1 MSTNLAVVAQIYEA
15 FGRGDVPSILEYLTD
30 DVVWE
35 GWADNSAQRAGV
47 PWLVARY
54 GKASVPGFF
63 EIVGSFQIR
72 EFSVLSIFGS
82 GNQVAAEILID
93 TTVPGGGHFRDEE
106 LHLWTFDESGR
117 IVRFRHYVDTAKHIA
132 AAGL

>member
-15 FGRGDVPSILEYLTD
+15 FGRGDIPSILEYLAD
-30 DVVWE
+30 NVMWE

-47 PWLVARY
+47 PWLIARY
-54 GKASVPGFF
+54 GKASVPEFF
-63 EIVGSFQIR
+63 EVIGRFQIH
-72 EFSVLSIFGS
+72 EFAVLSIFGS

-93 TTVPGGGHFRDEE
+93 ATVSDERRMRDEE

-117 IVRFRHYVDTAKHIA
+117 VVRFRHYVDTAKHMA